1 MTCLCIGE
9 ENSHAHG
16 LKFSSEAVYDE
27 MIELM
32 KWFSRGGVHPVVKF
46 LFGLVLL
53 ERYSKSQAVVS
64 LFFVVVLSFIG

>member
-1 MTCLCIGE
+1 MVLE
-9 ENSHAHG
+9 
-16 LKFSSEAVYDE
+16 
-27 MIELM
+27 
-32 KWFSRGGVHPVVKF
+32 GGVHPVVKF